1 VVFLLIEIQ
10 VIVPIPRY
18 GTGVKE
24 SLNKIKI
31 KSQNSNTTLFIG
43 RKLLFYFFKSHYHND
58 LKLSYCIQTY
68 LWQVCNVPLKPCF
81 YIIPGYLYYDS

>member
-1 VVFLLIEIQ
+1 MVFLLIEIQ

-18 GTGVKE
+18 GTDVKE

-43 RKLLFYFFKSHYHND
+43 RKLLFILILLKANTIMISSLAIVFKHIFVKSVHKGVLYHLNP
-58 LKLSYCIQTY
+58 
-68 LWQVCNVPLKPCF
+68 VFV
-81 YIIPGYLYYDS
+81 